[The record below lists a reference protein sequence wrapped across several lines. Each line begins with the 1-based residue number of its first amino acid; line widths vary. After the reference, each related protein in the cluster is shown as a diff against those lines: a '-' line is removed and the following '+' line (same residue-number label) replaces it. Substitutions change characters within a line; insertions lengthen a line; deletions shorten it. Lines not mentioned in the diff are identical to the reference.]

1 MAQVADLSEAQIV
14 EAREVFNFYAR
25 NNNTLSGKQLQQALR
40 CCGVNPT
47 LKEIN
52 DSSGGGNDVEFPT
65 FLEIVGTTD
74 VDSTKDEILKAFQIY
89 DPSGSGNIA
98 AGDLE
103 AILKGSGD
111 KLSKAELKWAMGK
124 AGSGSVNYASFL
136 DQMFAGLPEV
146 GEVGASASVDAG
158 FGGDD
163 DDDGF
168 GGGGFGDDDADDDD
182 GGDGDEF
189 GF

>member
-14 EAREVFNFYAR
+14 EAREVFNYYAR
-25 NNNTLSGKQLQQALR
+25 NNNELSGKDLYTALR

-52 DSSGGGNDVEFPT
+52 EATGGGKDVAFPA
-65 FLEIVGTTD
+65 FLEVIGQTV
-74 VDSTKDEILKAFQIY
+74 VDDTKGEILKAFQIY
-89 DPSGSGNIA
+89 DKEGTGSVA

-111 KLSKAELKWAMGK
+111 KLTKAELKWAMSK
-124 AGSGSVNYASFL
+124 AGKGAVKYAAFL
-136 DQMFAGLPEV
+136 EQMFQGLPEV
-146 GEVGASASVDAG
+146 GEVGGGGDAG
-158 FGGDD
+158 GFGDD
-163 DDDGF
+163 DDGGF
-168 GGGGFGDDDADDDD
+168 GGGGFGDDDDD
-182 GGDGDEF
+182 GDAGDGDEF